1 MMSKLFKIF
10 SVNSLL
16 VPLVAVVMGLIV
28 GAIIMLIGGYDPLLA
43 YGSLFKTV
51 FGNVYD
57 FGETIREITPLIMT
71 GLAVAFAFRAGL
83 FNIGAEG
90 QYIVGMTAATAVG
103 IKLSGLP
110 IVVHA
115 LVAIIAGGLAGGI
128 WAGITGY
135 LKAKRGVNEV
145 IISIMLNWTALYF
158 SNYIVRNFLLEKG
171 QQRSEEIKDTAS
183 ISIGWLSTAFDN
195 ARMHWGTIIA
205 ILAAVFFFIY
215 MWKSKQGYELR
226 AVGHNGHAA
235 QYAGMSVKKNIVKAM
250 FISGVFAGL
259 GGAFQVLGVFH
270 YQAIFTGSPGIGFD
284 GIAVALI
291 GLNHPFGIL
300 LSASLFGIL
309 TYGSAGMSFGA
320 EVPPEIIR
328 IVIGSIIFFIAA
340 QGIVRWVLKPFYL
353 KRKKEKVL

>member
-1 MMSKLFKIF
+1 MSKLFKIF

-16 VPLVAVVMGLIV
+16 VPLVAVVLGLIV

-235 QYAGMSVKKNIVKAM
+235 HYAGMSVKKNIVKAM

>member
-128 WAGITGY
+128 WALALLGY

-215 MWKSKQGYELR
+215 MWKSQQGYELR

-250 FISGVFAGL
+250 FISGVFARFGRS
-259 GGAFQVLGVFH
+259 V
-270 YQAIFTGSPGIGFD
+270 PGIGR
-284 GIAVALI
+284 I
-291 GLNHPFGIL
+291 P
-300 LSASLFGIL
+300 LSSDFH
-309 TYGSAGMSFGA
+309 
-320 EVPPEIIR
+320 R
-328 IVIGSIIFFIAA
+328 IPGNRF
-340 QGIVRWVLKPFYL
+340 
-353 KRKKEKVL
+353 

>member
-1 MMSKLFKIF
+1 MSKLFKIF

-16 VPLVAVVMGLIV
+16 VPLVAVVLGLIV